1 MTEIKKMT
9 IHRALT
15 ELKTLDSR
23 IAKATNEAVVVLAN
37 RKANDKINGITLEE
51 YKKAMQA
58 SHDKVVSLINYRNR
72 LKSAI
77 VQSNAITEV
86 TVAGEKMT
94 VAQAIE
100 RKDSI
105 QHDETYLYNLQ
116 RQYREAINKVA
127 RENDSLPAKLE
138 TYLVN
143 ILGSKDKQL
152 EEEVKLHT
160 DTFMKRN
167 EFELVDPI
175 NVVKLIE
182 ELETRI
188 NEFKSEVDAIL
199 SESNATTFIEI
210 EA

>member
-1 MTEIKKMT
+1 MTETKKMT

-23 IAKATNEAVVVLAN
+23 IAKATNEAVIVLAN
-37 RKANDKINGITLEE
+37 RKANDKINGITLDE

-77 VQSNAITEV
+77 VQSNAVTKV
-86 TVAGEKMT
+86 TVAGEEMT

-105 QHDETYLYNLQ
+105 SYDENLLFQLQ
-116 RQYREAINKVA
+116 RQYREAINRVS
-127 RENDSLPAKLE
+127 RENDSLPGKLE
-138 TYLVN
+138 TYLIN
-143 ILGSKDKQL
+143 ILGSKEKQS
-152 EEEVKLHT
+152 EDEVKLHT
-160 DTFMKRN
+160 ETFMKRN

-175 NVVKLIE
+175 NVTKVIE
-182 ELETRI
+182 ELEARI
-188 NEFKSEVDAIL
+188 NDFKSEVDAIL

>member
-1 MTEIKKMT
+1 MTETKRMT

-15 ELKTLDSR
+15 ELKTLDTR
-23 IAKATNEAVVVLAN
+23 INKATNEAVVVFAN
-37 RKANDKINGITLEE
+37 RKANDKINGIALDE

-77 VQSNAITEV
+77 VQSNAETKV
-86 TVAGEKMT
+86 TVAGEEMT

-105 QHDETYLYNLQ
+105 SYDEALLYVLQ
-116 RQYREAINKVA
+116 RQYRESINKVA
-127 RENDSLPAKLE
+127 RENDSLPGKLE
-138 TYLVN
+138 AYLVN
-143 ILGSKDKQL
+143 ILGSKEKQS
-152 EEEVKLHT
+152 EDEVKLHT
-160 DTFMKRN
+160 ETFMKRN

-175 NVVKLIE
+175 NIVKVIE
-182 ELETRI
+182 ELENRI
-188 NEFKSEVDAIL
+188 NEFKSEVDAVL
-199 SESNATTFIEI
+199 SESNATNFIEI